1 MEKPVEQNRVHRDEA
16 EAPEANGLEVMEYVE
31 MSLPELR
38 ALNPGKTVF
47 IISVSPIEVHGP
59 HLPVGTDVFI
69 ADDLAER
76 YMAELHKRRPELVF
90 VRLPSLYVG
99 SDALP
104 VAGSLSVLAVHLEG
118 VLKAYGKGLAKQG
131 FRYLFVADNHGG
143 PRHQMAA
150 EAAARALWRKHR
162 FYLIDPFG
170 ADFRYMVQHDAG
182 FMSRT
187 GLGPGACGDDPD
199 SHAGTNETSLMLAC
213 SPQRVREDY
222 RNVKSSLPPARRGAA
237 KFVGGLATVVRLLG
251 GRTLGRDLDHL
262 ANTLAWVGDPEM
274 VPYMGDPSKATREA
288 GEAMLAA
295 RVEAAMGLFERALA
309 GGAEP
314 ESMREPVHI
323 EPMLWGLRIMRRL
336 PE

>member
-1 MEKPVEQNRVHRDEA
+1 LALRWDRAGGMDEN
-16 EAPEANGLEVMEYVE
+16 EASDVKGLEVTEYVE

-38 ALNPGKTVF
+38 ALDPGNTVF
-47 IISVSPIEVHGP
+47 MISVSPIEVHGP

-69 ADDLAER
+69 SDNLAER

-104 VAGSLSVLAVHLEG
+104 VAGSLSVPAVHLKG

-131 FRYLFVADNHGG
+131 FHYLFVADNHGG
-143 PRHQMAA
+143 PRHQLAV
-150 EAAARALWRKHR
+150 EVAARALWREYR

-170 ADFRYMVQHDAG
+170 ADFRYMVQHDAR
-182 FMSRT
+182 FMSKT
-187 GLGPGACGDDPD
+187 GLGPGVCGDDPD

-213 SPQRVREDY
+213 SPQRVRGDY
-222 RNVKSSLPPARRGAA
+222 RSVKASLPPTRRGAA
-237 KFVGGLATVVRLLG
+237 KLVGGLAMVARLLG
-251 GRTLGRDLDHL
+251 GRTLGRDLEHL
-262 ANTLAWVGDPEM
+262 ANTLAWVSDPEM

-295 RVEAAMGLFERALA
+295 RVEVAMGLFERALA

-314 ESMREPVHI
+314 ESIREPVHI
-323 EPMLWGLRIMRRL
+323 KPMLWRLRVLRRL

>member
-1 MEKPVEQNRVHRDEA
+1 VERLAEQNRVHQDGA
-16 EAPEANGLEVMEYVE
+16 EAPETNGPKVMEYVE

-38 ALNPGKTVF
+38 TLDPGKTVF
-47 IISVSPIEVHGP
+47 MISVSPIEVHGP

-69 ADDLAER
+69 SDDLTLR
-76 YMAELHKRRPELVF
+76 YIVGLHKRQPDLQF

-104 VAGSLSVLAVHLEG
+104 VAGSLSVPAVHLEG

-143 PRHQMAA
+143 PRHQMAV

-170 ADFRYMVQHDAG
+170 ADFRYMVQHDARLMG
-182 FMSRT
+182 RT

-213 SPQRVREDY
+213 SPQRVHGDY
-222 RNVKSSLPPARRGAA
+222 RSVGASLPPARRGAA
-237 KFVGGLATVVRLLG
+237 KLVGGLATVVRLLG
-251 GRTLGRDLDHL
+251 GRMLGRDLDHL

-274 VPYMGDPSKATREA
+274 IPYMGDPSRATREA
-288 GEAMLAA
+288 GEAMFAA
-295 RVEAAMGLFERALA
+295 RVEVAMDLFERALA
-309 GGAEP
+309 GGSKP
-314 ESMREPVHI
+314 ESVREPVYI
-323 EPMLWGLRIMRRL
+323 RPMLWGLRIMRKL